1 MRISVITIGDELL
14 KGSTVNTNSAW
25 LGECLL
31 EIGVIPQRNL
41 IVPDSQAAI
50 NEALDFVTPL
60 SDVIITSGGLGPTGD
75 DVTRSTL
82 AEYFKLKLVSN
93 KDIEKQLGN
102 RWACMKKNHPPEKV
116 LEQALIPENGEA
128 FMNEVGTAPGIWV
141 EVTDG
146 KYLCMLPGP
155 PIEQRPMV
163 QNQLIPKLKAVL
175 KNPIISKVYYVARVA
190 ESKVEE
196 MVEEIIDGTGI
207 KAAYCASYDH
217 VRLFLTGSDAKQFKK
232 ICKAVE
238 KAFGY
243 QLLTE
248 GCTSM
253 AEDVLL
259 KLREHCLTLGT
270 AESCTGGM
278 LAEEITGIP
287 GASEIFAG
295 SVVAYCNDIKTRTLN
310 VPKEIIETYGSV
322 SEQCVEQMV
331 QNLCAKMITSSG
343 IAISGIAGP
352 GGGTPDKPVGLVC
365 IAVKVNGH
373 QKVIR
378 CNFAGNRE
386 AVRRRAIAEALYT
399 LREMLKQD

>member
-31 EIGVIPQRNL
+31 EIGVIPERNL
-41 IVPDSQAAI
+41 VVPDSQASI
-50 NEALDFVTPL
+50 SEALDFVTPL

-75 DVTRSTL
+75 DITRNTL
-82 AEYFKLKLVSN
+82 TEYFKLKLESN
-93 KDIEKQLGN
+93 KDIVKQLEK
-102 RWACMKKNHPPEKV
+102 RWACLKKEHPPEKV
-116 LEQALIPENGEA
+116 LEQALVPKNGEA
-128 FMNEVGTAPGIWV
+128 FVNEVGTAPGIWI
-141 EVTDG
+141 EVADG

-155 PIEQRPMV
+155 PMEQRPMV
-163 QNQLIPKLKAVL
+163 QKQLIPKLKDVL
-175 KNPIISKVYYVARVA
+175 KTPIISKVYYVAHAA

-196 MVEEIIDGTGI
+196 EVKKIIEGTDI
-207 KAAYCASYDH
+207 KPAYCASYDH

-232 ICKAVE
+232 VCKAVE
-238 KAFGY
+238 KTFGY
-243 QLLTE
+243 QLLEE
-248 GCTSM
+248 GCTCM
-253 AEDVLL
+253 VEDVLL

-278 LAEEITGIP
+278 LAEEITAIP

-295 SVVAYCNDIKTRTLN
+295 SIVAYCNDIKTRTLN
-310 VPKEIIETYGSV
+310 VPKEIIEAYGSV
-322 SEQCVEQMV
+322 SEQCVSLMV
-331 QNLCAKMITSSG
+331 ENLCAKMITTSG
-343 IAISGIAGP
+343 IAVSGIAGP
-352 GGGTPDKPVGLVC
+352 GGGTPEKPVGLVC

-378 CNFAGNRE
+378 CNFPGNRE